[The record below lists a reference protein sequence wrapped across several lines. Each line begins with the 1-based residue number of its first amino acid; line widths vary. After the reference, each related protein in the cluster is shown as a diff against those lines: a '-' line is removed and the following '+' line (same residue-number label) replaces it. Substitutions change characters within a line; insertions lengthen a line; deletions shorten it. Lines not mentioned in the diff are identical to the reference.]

1 MCFCVKSYE
10 LVSGGDLFAKYFLKN
25 IFWHTWH
32 CHHGK
37 NGTSDRELFCL
48 NTCNADVNKYI
59 NVTALCRVHINRNV
73 LYCIHSDCW
82 KWLLVHTFISD
93 GYSRVGAETIRCKL
107 HKEMSGRTNDSFIRK
122 VFHLVWVV
130 QNRRINVVAVFNQK
144 PADINR
150 TEVFNSVQN
159 KESLNSIC
167 LAADVTFP
175 RFLVLSFGS
184 LRNNCLIWFWIA
196 EQQVTSLKV
205 HLLAKPA
212 EKADTANKNN
222 LILLL
227 RPRSEL

>member
-1 MCFCVKSYE
+1 M
-10 LVSGGDLFAKYFLKN
+10 
-25 IFWHTWH
+25 
-32 CHHGK
+32 
-37 NGTSDRELFCL
+37 
-48 NTCNADVNKYI
+48 
-59 NVTALCRVHINRNV
+59 TALFRVHVNWNV
-73 LYCIHSDCW
+73 LYCIHSDSW

-122 VFHLVWVV
+122 VFHLVRVV

-150 TEVFNSVQN
+150 TEVFISVQN